1 MGRVG
6 RCGRGELGMLPV
18 LIEGLVGM
26 AALAAMWLLL
36 RSRRRHIGGAP
47 VAGTDQDRSVN

>member
-1 MGRVG
+1 
-6 RCGRGELGMLPV
+6 MLPV